1 MDDLF
6 LAFWWFGPVGLG
18 VFFAGVGILLWGIS
32 KFRRKQERWGLYNN
46 HLSIETN

>member
-6 LAFWWFGPVGLG
+6 VAFWWFGPVGLG

-32 KFRRKQERWGLYNN
+32 KFRSKR
-46 HLSIETN
+46 